1 MCDEYFATIGG
12 LGVHKRK
19 AHARA
24 VHSAGAAEIN
34 ASQKRRWTSE
44 DMRVMATLEVE
55 ILGKNPKAF
64 VNQELCKVIENRTLD
79 SISGKRRS
87 LAYRDLRDEL
97 KNSPVSQEMDT
108 LCEYRSEVSN
118 SSSEERDTIPE
129 PGMGWDEDLRKFI
142 LSSSVQ
148 ADLDPRLVSWLREW
162 DLKCSPST
170 DIRDIIEQ
178 DLDSIFPKEGVGGN
192 SAARVNR
199 NRTKRVKDNV
209 SVKVTV
215 ERNRVK
221 LSMEK
226 SRRRKRSSNR
236 VNRTGLRKQQYAII
250 QELYKKNRKSCFRK
264 VVSGSWKMVQEG
276 SALSSLDEQT
286 SFWAPLL
293 EGVSNGR
300 IEVGGDECDPLYE
313 MVKPITEDELE
324 RTLRRLYNGAPGPD
338 RIKKSGIQS
347 LSKERLSTRF
357 NFYMLVGI

>member
-1 MCDEYFATIGG
+1 
-12 LGVHKRK
+12 
-19 AHARA
+19 
-24 VHSAGAAEIN
+24 
-34 ASQKRRWTSE
+34 
-44 DMRVMATLEVE
+44 
-55 ILGKNPKAF
+55 
-64 VNQELCKVIENRTLD
+64 
-79 SISGKRRS
+79 
-87 LAYRDLRDEL
+87 
-97 KNSPVSQEMDT
+97 MDT

-178 DLDSIFPKEGVGGN
+178 DIDSIFPKEGVGGN

-250 QELYKKNRKSCFRK
+250 QELYKKKRKSCFRK

-293 EGVSNGR
+293 EGVW
-300 IEVGGDECDPLYE
+300 
-313 MVKPITEDELE
+313 
-324 RTLRRLYNGAPGPD
+324 
-338 RIKKSGIQS
+338 
-347 LSKERLSTRF
+347 
-357 NFYMLVGI
+357 